1 VVRGGSLAAIPLSR
15 SRLEAGPAPILAP
28 TPEPSLS
35 PLGLYG
41 LEFSLDTASLDALEA
56 VARAVTRAEVEAWF
70 ARRPGIEEVALLST
84 CHRIE
89 LVLLARNAEA
99 VEEWRSLL
107 PGTPSAWRLREDR
120 DAVRHLFRVAAG
132 RESLAVGEAEVARQV
147 LAAAHGIESRHPR
160 PVLREL
166 FETAAATATELAAAR
181 PLSIAAVAAERL
193 RSLLRVERPRVLV
206 VGSGIVG
213 RQVVESLGAGARITV
228 VYHQRPPDTSFL
240 RSHDAR
246 AVPWEDLGDELAR
259 ADAVVTAAKFGNH
272 GLGASDLP
280 SQHPLVLVDLG
291 MPRNIDPDVR
301 SLPNVRL
308 VDLEELHARPVAA
321 PGAPSEDRLD
331 LAARRCAE
339 RLQVLLFEP
348 WIDAFRRAAEEVRR
362 SELTTARSYL
372 GALRPEQE
380 LAVDRLTR
388 RLVARLLL
396 APTERIRSLPPGP
409 EGEIRRRWAVELLR
423 PPSDEL

>member
-1 VVRGGSLAAIPLSR
+1 M
-15 SRLEAGPAPILAP
+15 
-28 TPEPSLS
+28 
-35 PLGLYG
+35 
-41 LEFSLDTASLDALEA
+41 DALES

-70 ARRPGIEEVALLST
+70 SQRAEIEEVALLST

-89 LVLLARNAEA
+89 LVLLARRAEA

-107 PGTPSAWRLREDR
+107 PGARSSWKLREDL
-120 DAVRHLFRVAAG
+120 DVVRHVYRVAAG

-147 LAAAHGIESRHPR
+147 RAAAHGIESRHPR

-166 FETAAATATELAAAR
+166 FESAADTASEIATAT
-181 PLSIAAVAAERL
+181 PLSIAAVASEHLKRL
-193 RSLLRVERPRVLV
+193 LPRGQPRVLV

-213 RQVVESLGAGARITV
+213 RQVVECLSSCARLTV
-228 VYHQRPPDTSFL
+228 VYHQRPPDPTFL
-240 RSHDAR
+240 RAHGAR
-246 AVPWEDLGDELAR
+246 AVPLDRLGDELATT
-259 ADAVVTAAKFGNH
+259 DAVVTAAKFGDH
-272 GLGASDLP
+272 GLRASDLP
-280 SQHPLVLVDLG
+280 TGRPLVLVDLG

-301 SLPNVRL
+301 ALPNVRL
-308 VDLEELHARPVAA
+308 VDLEELHSHPAIGAA
-321 PGAPSEDRLD
+321 GASEARLD
-331 LAARRCAE
+331 AAANRCAE

-348 WIDAFRRAAEEVRR
+348 WIDTFRRAAEEVRR
-362 SELTTARSYL
+362 AELATARSYL
-372 GALRPEQE
+372 GTLGPDQE
-380 LAVDRLTR
+380 IAVDRLTR